1 MTARPHR
8 SHRTPMS
15 RIIEVSRAQYETL
28 TQVWEASVRATHDFL
43 DESDIAF
50 LRPKILHEYLQAVTL
65 RACADEHGKIQGFV
79 GVADGR
85 IEMLFVDP
93 ACRGRGV
100 GRQLLGHAIDHLGA
114 TALDVNEQNPQAIG
128 FYERMGFR
136 AIGRSPLDGQG
147 RPFPLIHMA
156 LRPAA
161 MTQAD

>member
-1 MTARPHR
+1 MTTCPHR
-8 SHRTPMS
+8 SDRIAMS
-15 RIIEVSRAQYETL
+15 RIIEVSPAQYETL

-50 LRPKILHEYLQAVTL
+50 LRPKILDEYLQAVTL
-65 RACADEHGKIQGFV
+65 RAFADEQGTILGFV

-93 ACRGRGV
+93 ASRGRGV
-100 GRQLLGHAIDHLGA
+100 GRQLLDHAVDRLGA

-136 AIGRSPLDGQG
+136 AVGRSPLDGQG

-156 LRPAA
+156 LTPAA
-161 MTQAD
+161 ATQTD